1 MPRLAVPLTDTAV
14 RNAKPDASK
23 PKGHTLPDGG
33 GLYLHITQAGKYW
46 RMDYRRPNGKR
57 NTLAFGVY
65 PAISLAQARE
75 RRELARGLL
84 AQGIDPSDH
93 KRESEASKAAAM
105 LNTVEAMA
113 RAYLE
118 NKRDGWSATHYDR
131 EARSLEKDLYPYLGH
146 RPIGE
151 VEPPELLRAC
161 ERVQDRDAVESA
173 HRLLTTASGVWQFAI
188 AKGHATRD
196 IAQDIKKT
204 LKPRKKGHFPAITNP
219 AQLGELLR
227 ASDGY
232 GGGPVVRGAL
242 AIAPMLFQRPGNLRT
257 MRWAD
262 LDLAAG
268 WWTIPSADM
277 KRSVA
282 AKRDG
287 AAHKVPL
294 PRQAVAAI
302 LKLQPLTGHG
312 EYVFPGLRD
321 HSKPMSEAAVNA
333 ALHAMGYK
341 DIHTW
346 HGYRATGRT
355 LLREVFKVD
364 IDVIEAQLA
373 HVGGKTHGGAYDR
386 TTFVDE
392 RVTVLQHWADYLDK
406 LRQGADV
413 IAMPQRAA

>member
-1 MPRLAVPLTDTAV
+1 MPRRATPLTDTAV
-14 RNAKPDASK
+14 RNAKPDSSK

-33 GLYLHITQAGKYW
+33 GLYLHVTQAGKYW

-65 PAISLAQARE
+65 PAVGLAQARQQ
-75 RRELARGLL
+75 RDQARELL

-93 KRESEASKAAAM
+93 KRRTKEDKAAAM
-105 LNTVEAMA
+105 VNTVEAMA

-118 NKRDGWSATHYDR
+118 NKREGWSPTHYNR
-131 EARSLEKDLYPYLGH
+131 EARSLEKDLYPYLGQ

-151 VEPPELLRAC
+151 VEPPDLLKAC
-161 ERVQDRDAVESA
+161 ERVQARDAVESA

-196 IAQDIKKT
+196 IAQDIKKA
-204 LKPRKKGHFPAITNP
+204 LKPRKKGHFPAITSP

-232 GGGPVVRGAL
+232 GGGPVVRAAL
-242 AIAPMLFQRPGNLRT
+242 AIAPMLFQRPGNLRA

-262 LDLAAG
+262 LNLDAG

-277 KRSVA
+277 KRSLA

-321 HSKPMSEAAVNA
+321 RSKPMSEAAVNA

-341 DIHTW
+341 DVHTW

-355 LLREVFKVD
+355 LLREVFKID

-386 TTFVDE
+386 TTFADE
-392 RVTVLQHWADYLDK
+392 RVTVLQQWADYLDK

-413 IAMPQRAA
+413 IPLHQRSA

>member
-14 RNAKPDASK
+14 RNTKPDASK

-33 GLYLHITQAGKYW
+33 GLYLHVTQSGKYW

-65 PAISLAQARE
+65 PTVSLAQARD
-75 RRELARGLL
+75 RRDQARGLL

-93 KRESEASKAAAM
+93 KRDVEASKKAAM
-105 LNTVEAMA
+105 LNNVEAIA
-113 RAYLE
+113 RAYLA
-118 NKRDGWSATHYDR
+118 NKKDGWSTTHYDR

-196 IAQDIKKT
+196 IAQDIKKA

-219 AQLGELLR
+219 VQLGELLR

-232 GGGPVVRGAL
+232 GGGPVVRCAL
-242 AIAPMLFQRPGNLRT
+242 AIAPILFQRPGNLRT

-262 LDLAAG
+262 LDLGAG
-268 WWTIPSADM
+268 WWIIPSADM

-294 PRQAVAAI
+294 PRQAVVAI

-355 LLREVFKVD
+355 LLREVFKTD

-413 IAMPQRAA
+413 IPMPQRAA

>member
-1 MPRLAVPLTDTAV
+1 MPRRATPLTDTAV
-14 RNAKPDASK
+14 RNAKPDSSK

-33 GLYLHITQAGKYW
+33 GLYLHVTQAGKYW

-65 PAISLAQARE
+65 PAVGLAQARQQ
-75 RRELARGLL
+75 RDQARELL

-93 KRESEASKAAAM
+93 KRRTKEDKAAAM
-105 LNTVEAMA
+105 VNTVEAMA

-118 NKRDGWSATHYDR
+118 NKREGWSPTHYNR
-131 EARSLEKDLYPYLGH
+131 EARSLEKDLYPYLGQ

-151 VEPPELLRAC
+151 VEPPDLLKAC
-161 ERVQDRDAVESA
+161 ERVQARDAVESA

-196 IAQDIKKT
+196 IAQDIKKA
-204 LKPRKKGHFPAITNP
+204 LKPRKKGHFPAITSP

-232 GGGPVVRGAL
+232 GGGPVVRAAL
-242 AIAPMLFQRPGNLRT
+242 AIAPMLFQRPGNLRA

-262 LDLAAG
+262 LNLDAG

-277 KRSVA
+277 KRSLA

-302 LKLQPLTGHG
+302 LRLQPLTGHG

-321 HSKPMSEAAVNA
+321 RGKPMSEAAVNA

-341 DIHTW
+341 DVHTW

-355 LLREVFKVD
+355 LLREVFKID

-386 TTFVDE
+386 TTFADE
-392 RVTVLQHWADYLDK
+392 RVTVLQQWADYLDK

-413 IAMPQRAA
+413 IPLHQRSA

>member
-1 MPRLAVPLTDTAV
+1 MALTDTFV
-14 RNAKPDASK
+14 KNTKPDASK
-23 PKGHTLPDGG
+23 AAGKKHSDGG
-33 GLYLHITQAGKYW
+33 GLYLHVIQTGKYW
-46 RMDYRRPNGKR
+46 RMAYRFAGKQK
-57 NTLAFGVY
+57 TLALGVY
-65 PAISLAQARE
+65 PAVSLAQAR
-75 RRELARGLL
+75 RKRDDARELL
-84 AQGIDPSDH
+84 AQDIDPSEH
-93 KRESEASKAAAM
+93 KRRTKEGKAAA
-105 LNTVEAMA
+105 LGNTVEAMA
-113 RAYLE
+113 RAYLA
-118 NKRDGWSATHYDR
+118 NKKDAWSTTHYDR

-173 HRLLTTASGVWQFAI
+173 HRLLTTASGVWQYAI
-188 AKGHATRD
+188 ARGHATRD
-196 IAQDIKKT
+196 IAQDIKKA

-242 AIAPMLFQRPGNLRT
+242 AIAPMLFQRPGNLRS

-262 LDLAAG
+262 LDLGAG

-294 PRQAVAAI
+294 PRQAAAAI

-355 LLREVFKVD
+355 LLREVFKID

-373 HVGGKTHGGAYDR
+373 HVGGKTHNGAYDR
-386 TTFVDE
+386 ATFVDE
-392 RVTVLQHWADYLDK
+392 RAAVIQQWADYLDK
-406 LRQGADV
+406 LRAGAEV
-413 IAMPQRAA
+413 VSLRA

>member
-65 PAISLAQARE
+65 PSVSLAQARD
-75 RRELARGLL
+75 RRDQARGLL

-93 KRESEASKAAAM
+93 KRDVEASKKAAM

-113 RAYLE
+113 RAYLA
-118 NKRDGWSATHYDR
+118 NKKDGWSTTHYDR

-161 ERVQDRDAVESA
+161 ERVQDRDALESA

-196 IAQDIKKT
+196 IAQDIKKA

-219 AQLGELLR
+219 VQLGELLR

-232 GGGPVVRGAL
+232 GGGPVVRCAL
-242 AIAPMLFQRPGNLRT
+242 AIAPILFQRPGNLRT
-257 MRWAD
+257 MRWTD
-262 LDLAAG
+262 LDLGAG

-312 EYVFPGLRD
+312 AYVFPGLRD

-355 LLREVFKVD
+355 LLREVFKID

-386 TTFVDE
+386 TTFADE
-392 RVTVLQHWADYLDK
+392 RVTVLQQWADYLDK

-413 IAMPQRAA
+413 IPMPQRAA

>member
-1 MPRLAVPLTDTAV
+1 MPRRATPLTDTAV
-14 RNAKPDASK
+14 RNAKPDSSK
-23 PKGHTLPDGG
+23 PKGHTLPDGS
-33 GLYLHITQAGKYW
+33 GLYLHVTQAGKYW

-65 PAISLAQARE
+65 PAVGLAQARQQ
-75 RRELARGLL
+75 RDQARELL

-93 KRESEASKAAAM
+93 KRRTKEDKAAAM
-105 LNTVEAMA
+105 VNTVEAMA

-118 NKRDGWSATHYDR
+118 NKREGWSPTHYNR
-131 EARSLEKDLYPYLGH
+131 EARSLEKDLYPYLGQ

-151 VEPPELLRAC
+151 VEPPDLLKAC
-161 ERVQDRDAVESA
+161 ERVQARDAVESA

-196 IAQDIKKT
+196 IAQDIKKA
-204 LKPRKKGHFPAITNP
+204 LKPRKKGHFPAITSP

-232 GGGPVVRGAL
+232 GGGPVVRAAL
-242 AIAPMLFQRPGNLRT
+242 AIAPMLFQRPGNLRA

-262 LDLAAG
+262 LNLDAG

-277 KRSVA
+277 KRSLA

-321 HSKPMSEAAVNA
+321 RSKPMSEAAVNA

-341 DIHTW
+341 DVHTW

-355 LLREVFKVD
+355 LLREVFKID

-386 TTFVDE
+386 TTFADE
-392 RVTVLQHWADYLDK
+392 RVTVLQQWADYLDK

-413 IAMPQRAA
+413 IPLHQRSA

>member
-1 MPRLAVPLTDTAV
+1 MALTATFV
-14 RNAKPDASK
+14 ASIK
-23 PKGHTLPDGG
+23 HDPSVAGGKKHSDGQ
-33 GLYLHITQAGKYW
+33 GLYLHVKPVGKYW
-46 RMDYRRPNGKR
+46 RWSYRFAGKQK
-57 NTLAFGVY
+57 TLALGVF
-65 PAISLAQARE
+65 PAVSLAAARK
-75 RRELARGLL
+75 RRDEARALL
-84 AQGIDPSDH
+84 AEGIDPSEH
-93 KRESEASKAAAM
+93 KRRAKEGKAAAM
-105 LNTVEAMA
+105 LSTVEAMA

-118 NKRDGWSATHYDR
+118 HKRDGWSTTHYDR
-131 EARSLEKDLYPYLGH
+131 EARSLEKDLYPCMGR

-173 HRLLTTASGVWQFAI
+173 HRLLTTVSGVWQFAI
-188 AKGHATRD
+188 ARGHATRD
-196 IAQDIKKT
+196 IAQDIKKA
-204 LKPRKKGHFPAITNP
+204 LKSRKRGHFPAITNP
-219 AQLGELLR
+219 AQLGDLLR

-232 GGGPVVRGAL
+232 GGGPVVRAAL
-242 AIAPMLFQRPGNLRT
+242 AIAPILFQRPGNLRG

-262 LDLAAG
+262 LDLEAG

-282 AKRDG
+282 QKREG
-287 AAHKVPL
+287 APHKVPL

-333 ALHAMGYK
+333 ALHAMGFK

-373 HVGGKTHGGAYDR
+373 HVGGKTHNGAYDR
-386 TTFVDE
+386 ATFADE
-392 RVTVLQHWADYLDK
+392 RVTVLQQWADYLDK
-406 LRQGADV
+406 LRRGADV
-413 IAMPQRAA
+413 VPIGRAA

>member
-65 PAISLAQARE
+65 PATSLAQARD
-75 RRELARGLL
+75 RRDQARGLL

-93 KRESEASKAAAM
+93 KRDVEASKKAAM

-131 EARSLEKDLYPYLGH
+131 ESRSLEKDLYPYLGH

-161 ERVQDRDAVESA
+161 ERIQDRDAVESA

-196 IAQDIKKT
+196 IAQDIKKA

-262 LDLAAG
+262 LDLGAG

-386 TTFVDE
+386 TTFADE
-392 RVTVLQHWADYLDK
+392 RVTVLQQWADYLDK

-413 IAMPQRAA
+413 IPMPQRVA